1 MRQQARL
8 FAIMVAAVFPCGGC
22 AAVVG
27 ASIATS
33 MATSTATHI
42 AMDRGFGEDKLKRDA
57 RAAYERAP
65 PCASMTH
72 GVQNGRVVT
81 VVNDITWSDA
91 PKSGERRVIVD
102 YQIDNR
108 SSGAVLVTPRRL
120 TVSDATGKL
129 TNALEAT
136 DSRPTDRLQRDDTTV
151 LPAGVSAPLVSVFDV
166 PPGEYALMVPNGRT
180 EADPEPTWVDGC
192 RFSGPAPTTAQR

>member
-8 FAIMVAAVFPCGGC
+8 LAFMVAAVLPCGGC
-22 AAVVG
+22 AAVIG

-42 AMDRGFGEDKLKRDA
+42 ALDKGFGESKPKRDA

-91 PKSGERRVIVD
+91 PKSGDRRVIVD

-129 TNALEAT
+129 TNALEDADGRSQRNEMAT
-136 DSRPTDRLQRDDTTV
+136 
-151 LPAGVSAPLVSVFDV
+151 LPAGLSAPMVSVFEV
-166 PPGEYALMVPNGRT
+166 PPGEYALMVPNGRI
-180 EADPEPTWVDGC
+180 ESDPEPTWVDGC
-192 RFSGPAPTTAQR
+192 RFSGPAAATARK